1 MSKNKKVALVTD
13 LKVID
18 SPQAGIGVAR
28 CLKEAGFVVIGVICL
43 LLHKIGNSLIKFFLG
58 KK

>member
-1 MSKNKKVALVTD
+1 MGNFLVTD

-28 CLKEAGFVVIGVICL
+28 CLKMLG
-43 LLHKIGNSLIKFFLG
+43 HKVLWR
-58 KK
+58 